1 MDSCSHEKTE
11 LKNIKNATCTEDGYS
26 GDKYCI
32 DCGKLIESGTAVKA
46 TDNKYADGKCTVC
59 GETDPNYKPTD
70 VDSDGKV
77 TSKEARSVLRFA
89 AKLQNK
95 IYE

>member
-1 MDSCSHEKTE
+1 MSKADEKLE
-11 LKNIKNATCTEDGYS
+11 FVDNLNI
-26 GDKYCI
+26 
-32 DCGKLIESGTAVKA
+32 
-46 TDNKYADGKCTVC
+46 DGKITAK
-59 GETDPNYKPTD
+59 EPTD

-95 IYE
+95 IYELKYKTGT